1 MLNKQSPIPLYYQLM
16 EDIKARIASGEIR
29 PGDKLPSE
37 SQMME
42 QYGVSR
48 LTVREALSNLVNE
61 GLLVKKH
68 GKGTYC
74 RDEGKREVHLNID
87 VLLNTKNEYFIPY
100 YVRGISEVLTQNNA
114 NFIIHDTHNDPE
126 TIGRIIRKVLER
138 GTDGLIIQPD
148 LKSTKL
154 SAAVLESFRMLDERS
169 VPYIMVGSN
178 YPELDCSC
186 VILDEI
192 EGSRT
197 AVRSLILGGHKHIC
211 GIYRGAIRDS
221 MIRAEGYQIE
231 MRASKLSPHVYLIEE
246 DDSDLETVVD
256 KLLTDVPNV
265 TGIVCHNDEVALA
278 TVRYLWSLGKRVPDD
293 ISVIGFDNSLLA
305 TRSDIA
311 MTTIIHPKDR
321 MGRLAASKLLEIIKD
336 GEPFHYKYVP
346 QLVQRDSSCDLIQ

>member
-16 EDIKARIASGEIR
+16 EDIRAQITSGEIKA
-29 PGDKLPSE
+29 GDKLPSE

-68 GKGTYC
+68 GKDTYC
-74 RDEGKREVHLNID
+74 RDEGKKDVHLNID

-100 YVRGISEVLTQNNA
+100 YVRGISEVLTQNDA

-126 TIGRIIRKVLER
+126 VIAQIIRRVVER

-148 LKSTKL
+148 LKSTVL
-154 SAAVLESFRMLDERS
+154 SDFVKDSFALLDEKN

-178 YPELDCSC
+178 YPGLDCSC
-186 VILDEI
+186 VTLDEI
-192 EGSRT
+192 EGSRA
-197 AVRSLILGGHKHIC
+197 AVRSLVLGGHKHIC

-221 MIRAEGYQIE
+221 MIRASGYEVE
-231 MRASKLSPHVYLIEE
+231 MRSSRLTPHVYLIEE
-246 DDSDLETVVD
+246 DDSDLEKIVD
-256 KLLTDVPNV
+256 AILADIPNV

-278 TVRYLWSLGKRVPDD
+278 TVRYLWSLGKKVPED

-336 GEPFHYKYVP
+336 GEKFQYKYVP
-346 QLVQRDSSCDLIQ
+346 QLVQRDSSRDII

>member
-1 MLNKQSPIPLYYQLM
+1 MLNKLSPIPLYYQLM
-16 EDIKARIASGEIR
+16 EDIKAQIAAGTIK

-74 RDEGKREVHLNID
+74 RDEGRREVHLNID

-114 NFIIHDTHNDPE
+114 NFIIHDTNNDPE
-126 TIGRIIRKVLER
+126 VIGRIIRKVVDR

-148 LKSTKL
+148 LKSTIL
-154 SAAVLESFRMLDERS
+154 SDYVKESFALLDEKNVS
-169 VPYIMVGSN
+169 YIMVGSN
-178 YPELDCSC
+178 YPGLNCSC
-186 VILDEI
+186 VTLDEI

-197 AVRSLILGGHKHIC
+197 AVRSLILGGHKAIC
-211 GIYRGAIRDS
+211 GIYRGAYRDS
-221 MIRAEGYQIE
+221 MIRAEGYEIE
-231 MRASKLSPHVYLIEE
+231 MRSSKLVPHIYLIEE
-246 DDSDLETVVD
+246 DDSDLEDAVD
-256 KLLTDVPNV
+256 RILADVPDV

-278 TVRYLWSLGKRVPDD
+278 TVRHLWALGKRVPED

-321 MGRLAASKLLEIIKD
+321 MGRLAATKLLEIIKS
-336 GEPFHYKYVP
+336 GELFQYKYVP
-346 QLVQRDSSCDLIQ
+346 QLIQRDSSCDLVH